1 VSGPWRFV
9 LGAAL
14 VAGAVSCGGDP
25 LDSVRLQAAAAPSAA
40 EARAP
45 AAPDTVHHPYA
56 VLEVVASGLE
66 VPWDMAA
73 TPDGRLLVTERP
85 GRIRVVDDR
94 GLRDEPWAAFD
105 VHARDPGWNPETGLL
120 GIALSPDFDRS
131 GHVYVYGVFRKPG
144 LVGSRGLAG
153 RLVRRLLDAVA
164 PLRALPFEGR
174 VYRLTD
180 RDGRATDPVLV
191 VDGIPA
197 FHYHAGGALRFGP
210 DGMLYLTTGDAR
222 LPQLSADP
230 EHLTGRIL
238 RYRPDGS
245 VPDDN
250 PVAGSPVWA
259 RGFRN
264 PQGLA
269 WTREGDLVAI
279 EHGPSGFPNEGGR
292 VGNDELNRVEAGAD
306 HGWPRVAGEPAG
318 EGAGEEG
325 APAGSS
331 AGRPLRVWNPSLAP
345 GGLARVHGPRFPA
358 WEGDLLITG
367 LQRSGQLLRVRLGP
381 DGAGEGG
388 GGLLEEEVLLRDGLG
403 RLRLVSVGPDGSVY
417 LGTSNRSARG
427 RERPSD
433 DRLFRVVRFL
443 DDPPPDA

>member
-1 VSGPWRFV
+1 V
-9 LGAAL
+9 AL
-14 VAGAVSCGGDP
+14 AVGTGGCGGDP
-25 LDSVRLQAAAAPSAA
+25 IEAVRLPAGDAPSVPSASGPDAA
-40 EARAP
+40 
-45 AAPDTVHHPYA
+45 DTVHHPHA
-56 VLEVVASGLE
+56 VLEVVAAGLE

-85 GRIRVVDDR
+85 GRIRVVDDG

-105 VHARDPGWNPETGLL
+105 VHAQDPGWNPETGLL
-120 GIALSPDFDRS
+120 GITLSPDFDRS

-144 LVGSRGLAG
+144 PVGSQGLAG
-153 RLVRRLLDAVA
+153 RLTRRLLDAVA
-164 PLRALPFEGR
+164 PVQALPFEGR

-191 VDGIPA
+191 VGGIPA

-222 LPQLSADP
+222 LPGLSADP
-230 EHLTGRIL
+230 ERLTGRIL
-238 RYRPDGS
+238 RYRPDGT

-269 WTREGDLVAI
+269 WTREGELVAI

-292 VGNDELNRVEAGAD
+292 VGNDELNRVEPGAD
-306 HGWPRVAGEPAG
+306 YGWPRVAGEPAG
-318 EGAGEEG
+318 PAGEGSGEG
-325 APAGSS
+325 GAAGAS

-345 GGLARVHGPRFPA
+345 AGLARLHGPRFPE
-358 WEGDLLITG
+358 WDGDLLITA
-367 LQRSGQLLRVRLGP
+367 LQRSGQLLRVRVAPG
-381 DGAGEGG
+381 GEGEEG
-388 GGLLEEEVLLRDGLG
+388 GALVEEEVLLRDGLG
-403 RLRLVSVGPDGSVY
+403 RLRLLSVGPDGSIY

-443 DDPPPDA
+443 DGPPPEA